1 MGVTEFDDVEFAPVP
16 TLFTA
21 ATLNVY
27 LVLFFRPEIVADVV
41 LPTST
46 GLPAIDGLTVTL

>member
-1 MGVTEFDDVEFAPVP
+1 MTEFEEADLAPVP

-27 LVLFFRPEIVADVV
+27 EVPFVSPEIVVDVAV
-41 LPTST
+41 LPTSI
-46 GLPAIDGLTVTL
+46 GLPAIDGLGVTR